1 MKKQWIFALGGGLFL
16 AFVSLMVYGLYFA
29 SDPKEIPSNLIGT
42 KASNFH
48 VITFDGQTVDLKN
61 YRGKPV
67 ILNFWAS
74 WCVSCRQEAH
84 IVETA
89 YQAFK
94 DQGAVFIGLAIN
106 DERSASLRFI
116 EKYGKT
122 YLLGPDDTIGTI
134 SLNYGVTAVPE
145 TFFIDKEGIIR
156 YKSLGPV
163 ASGQI
168 DRFLEQQL
176 QGDPPVAA
184 SQTAGNDQ
192 QP

>member
-1 MKKQWIFALGGGLFL
+1 MKKQWIFALGGGVFL
-16 AFVSLMVYGLYFA
+16 AFVALMVYGLYFA
-29 SDPKEIPSNLIGT
+29 SDPHEIPSNLIGT

-48 VITFDGQTVDLKN
+48 VITFDGQSVDLKN
-61 YRGKPV
+61 YQGKPV

-84 IVETA
+84 IIETA
-89 YQAFK
+89 YQTFK
-94 DQGAVFIGLAIN
+94 DRGAVFIGLAIN

-163 ASGQI
+163 AEGQI
-168 DRFLEQQL
+168 NRFLEEQL
-176 QGDPPVAA
+176 QGEAA
-184 SQTAGNDQ
+184 AAAQPSGNEQ
-192 QP
+192 KP